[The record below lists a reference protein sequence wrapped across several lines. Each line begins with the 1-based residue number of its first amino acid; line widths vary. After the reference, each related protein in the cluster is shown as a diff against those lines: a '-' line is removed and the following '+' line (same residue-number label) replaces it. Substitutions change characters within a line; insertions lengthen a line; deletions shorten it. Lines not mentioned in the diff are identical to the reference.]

1 MEADVVAASLGVPVI
16 EANAKSW
23 MGLMALGAGERER
36 GIRLIS
42 DAAEVTRRHHVDRL
56 ATGALSTTA
65 QALVLA
71 LVGDTTAATSTL
83 ATARRLS
90 GLAGAVAPW
99 FAVTGR
105 VIQARTAILLGD
117 GATARL
123 LLAEAETHLTPD
135 LEASVASEDLAKA
148 KAALAKMSDQGG
160 TAGVLTTT
168 ELRVLPFLPSYL
180 TLQQI
185 GEHLFISQSTVK
197 THVLSIY
204 RKFGVNSR
212 ADAVAR
218 ARELGLVESPIAD

>member
-1 MEADVVAASLGVPVI
+1 
-16 EANAKSW
+16 
-23 MGLMALGAGERER
+23 
-36 GIRLIS
+36 
-42 DAAEVTRRHHVDRL
+42 VTRRHHLDRL
-56 ATGALSTTA
+56 ATGALSSTA

-71 LVGDTTAATSTL
+71 LVGDTSAATSTL
-83 ATARRLS
+83 ATARRLT

-105 VIQARTAILLGD
+105 IIQARTAILLGD

-123 LLAEAETHLTPD
+123 LLTEAEDHLTPD
-135 LEASVASEDLAKA
+135 LAASAASDDLSTA
-148 KAALAKMSDQGG
+148 KAALVQISDQGG
-160 TAGVLTTT
+160 SAGVLTTT
-168 ELRVLPFLPSYL
+168 ELRVLQFLPSHL

-212 ADAVAR
+212 AEAVAR
-218 ARELGLVESPIAD
+218 ARALGLVESPIAD